1 MKTGEIGKVHMNRCK
16 EGWLASVTALT
27 LGICLSTAS
36 ALDVNHTKSESDSPF
51 EFFKSGISAYKNGDK
66 GQAVKA
72 LKYAADMGHPG
83 ANWKLARMYA
93 DGDGVAENDYAAYKF
108 YVRIVQEGADPGSED
123 ESYLSDA
130 LVEIADYLV
139 TGIPNSPVKQ
149 DMPQA
154 RSLYLQ
160 AATNFGNPEAQYRL
174 GKMLLN
180 GDGGEKNPV
189 QAARWFQL
197 SARKGNPAAQ
207 AMLGNMLFQA
217 GKTVRGLAMMTAAYE
232 KASPHDQT
240 WIRQLQER
248 AFAVS
253 GEADRRTAISLASD
267 IVRNDNGF

>member
-139 TGIPNSPVKQ
+139 TGIPNSPLNRICLKRVAFICRQQPISATPKPNIGWVKCC
-149 DMPQA
+149 
-154 RSLYLQ
+154 
-160 AATNFGNPEAQYRL
+160 
-174 GKMLLN
+174 
-180 GDGGEKNPV
+180 
-189 QAARWFQL
+189 
-197 SARKGNPAAQ
+197 
-207 AMLGNMLFQA
+207 
-217 GKTVRGLAMMTAAYE
+217 
-232 KASPHDQT
+232 
-240 WIRQLQER
+240 
-248 AFAVS
+248 
-253 GEADRRTAISLASD
+253 
-267 IVRNDNGF
+267 

>member
-1 MKTGEIGKVHMNRCK
+1 MNRCK
-16 EGWLASVTALT
+16 GSWLTGVTALT
-27 LGICLSTAS
+27 LGFCFSSAS
-36 ALDVNHTKSESDSPF
+36 ALDINHTQADSDSPF
-51 EFFKSGISAYKNGDK
+51 KFFKSGISAYKNGNKD
-66 GQAVKA
+66 QAVKA

-93 DGDGVAENDYAAYKF
+93 DGDGVVENDYEAYQF
-108 YVRIVQEGADPGSED
+108 YARIVQEGADPGSED

-130 LVEIADYLV
+130 LVELGGYLV
-139 TGIPNSPVKQ
+139 TGIPNSPIKQ
-149 DMPQA
+149 DTPQA

-180 GDGGEKNPV
+180 GEGGEKNAV

-232 KASPHDQT
+232 RADSHDQV
-240 WIRQLQER
+240 WIRQMQER

-267 IVRNDNGF
+267 IARNNSGF